1 MHRIDWIG
9 SQLAA
14 RPAVTERLFQDGW
27 GDLSVVMD
35 DLGRIPAISGR
46 QFEQKN
52 PRLRNGY
59 TITDLRFPSPYG
71 LLPTASQT
79 GYVRLI
85 EPPHPERVV
94 LLMAAFNEHG
104 YETRQAIGQYLLRR
118 NVAVAILENPFYG
131 LRRPSDGQP
140 LRTAANLLSMGVGAV
155 WDGLEVLAWLRARR
169 SWTVGVAGYSM
180 GANTAALV
188 TCASRIPIACAA
200 LAASHSPGPV
210 FTKGA
215 LKASVDWAALG
226 GESAVDRLGKVFGQ
240 ATVLRFDPPPHT
252 AAAVILGIRGDGYVL
267 PEATM
272 ALANH
277 WPGSELEWSKGGHAT
292 VLWTHKRRLADL
304 IVRSFDRLDDL
315 TGAARA
321 LQP

>member
-14 RPAVTERLFQDGW
+14 MPAVTERLFQDGW
-27 GDLSVVMD
+27 GDLGLVTG
-35 DLGRIPAISGR
+35 DLARVPEVLGQP
-46 QFEQKN
+46 FEQKD
-52 PRLRNGY
+52 PQLRNGY
-59 TITDLRFPSPYG
+59 TITDLRFPSPYE
-71 LLPTASQT
+71 LLPTASRT

-85 EPPHPERVV
+85 EPPDPKRVV
-94 LLMAAFNEHG
+94 LLMAAFNDHG
-104 YETRQAIGQYLLRR
+104 YETRQAIGRYLLDQ

-131 LRRPSDGQP
+131 LRRQSDGQP

-155 WDGLEVLAWLRARR
+155 WDGLEVLAWLRRR
-169 SWTVGVAGYSM
+169 RAWTVGVAGYSM

-188 TCASRIPIACAA
+188 TAASKLPIACAA

-215 LKASVDWAALG
+215 LRASVDWAALG
-226 GESAVDRLGKVFGQ
+226 GASAVNRLGELFGQ
-240 ATVLRFDPPPHT
+240 ASVLRFDPPPHS
-252 AAAVILGIRGDGYVL
+252 AAAVILGIRDDGYVV
-267 PEATM
+267 PEATI

-292 VLWTHKRRLADL
+292 VLWIHKRRLADL

-315 TGAARA
+315 AEVATA
-321 LQP
+321 LRP